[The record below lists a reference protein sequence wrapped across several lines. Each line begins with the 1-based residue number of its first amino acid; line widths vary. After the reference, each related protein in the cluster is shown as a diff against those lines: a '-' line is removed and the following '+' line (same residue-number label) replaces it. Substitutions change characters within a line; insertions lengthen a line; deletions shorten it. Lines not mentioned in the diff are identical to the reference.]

1 MFNAS
6 FLLCFGSLFK
16 ARNTN
21 YRHIARPKQKKNRP
35 TSNAKQ
41 QHKVKP
47 NFLYCKTIWDFII
60 SQNKHSA
67 TKVYSNGD
75 HNQKAT
81 ARTTKR

>member
-41 QHKVKP
+41 QHKVSK
-47 NFLYCKTIWDFII
+47 LFIL
-60 SQNKHSA
+60 QDYLGFYHL
-67 TKVYSNGD
+67 TK
-75 HNQKAT
+75 QT
-81 ARTTKR
+81 

>member
-41 QHKVKP
+41 QHKVK
-47 NFLYCKTIWDFII
+47 
-60 SQNKHSA
+60 
-67 TKVYSNGD
+67 
-75 HNQKAT
+75 
-81 ARTTKR
+81 